1 MKILRSFAIVAIAS
15 YFSLGSANAA
25 PVADSIHVLDNLKFN
40 VKTVKGDEINFQ
52 DLLGK
57 GPLIVNFWALWCEP
71 CKQEM
76 KAFKAISE
84 RFKAEGVT
92 MVAINTDQVRSVA
105 KVRAYITTQGIDIP
119 VLLDPDGDIARDIFS
134 MESLP
139 YSLILMP
146 DGSVYRKHIGYTAG
160 DEKTTEKE
168 ILELI
173 EKLKK
178 N

>member
-1 MKILRSFAIVAIAS
+1 MMILRSFAIVAIAAC
-15 YFSLGSANAA
+15 FSLGAA
-25 PVADSIHVLDNLKFN
+25 HATPVADSVHVLDNLKFN
-40 VKTVKGDEINFQ
+40 VKTVMGDEINFQ

-119 VLLDPDGDIARDIFS
+119 VLLDPDGDIARDI
-134 MESLP
+134 
-139 YSLILMP
+139 
-146 DGSVYRKHIGYTAG
+146 
-160 DEKTTEKE
+160 
-168 ILELI
+168 
-173 EKLKK
+173 
-178 N
+178 